1 MAVCRCMSPMQIRA
15 AAILDTLFTVR
26 NEPGLI
32 ISEPAFVLMSPTIS
46 LSATVALS
54 ISFCLTALAVQAGQ
68 QNLISLGNIN
78 NTQIQKF
85 AVGPGASDSFA
96 GFFAGADTEHGTEL
110 WRYTGSASLWKDVRP
125 GPESSNPS
133 QFTTVGSNVVYVAD
147 NGVHGPELYTT
158 ANINAYGFLGEV
170 QPGYSHAAPVILGA
184 SNGHLWFTT
193 DATGTNPSER
203 VSTELWVTDGTSL
216 PQKLGVFAAGSITQ
230 VTVLAGQPIIFF
242 LARGLGAPSTYVEL
256 YRAGQSGSPTKI
268 DTLRTSS
275 ASMPTS
281 PVYAAT
287 NTFLCYQRIDQNTEP
302 WLYRI
307 SIGERTQLLDI
318 GGASGDSQPS
328 HFVTNGTDR
337 ICFAATS
344 INEGREV
351 WTTLGTSGTT
361 TLLANVTSGAAS
373 SNPTAL
379 IMSRG
384 NPGVFFQI
392 QNGSA
397 RDLYYAE
404 AGATPVFR
412 FCDAGVQNTTLPT
425 LVTGTEL
432 AYLRPESTQFRFRYA
447 NGITGSTVST
457 GPFFTSVSRSWNAS
471 TTTPMGNAAYVIGTQ
486 TNVEELY
493 RVIGGDVLK
502 VTVPT
507 PAGGSAKPR
516 NFFPYG
522 TSEQF
527 FVGDTSTQPTLYRL
541 PFASNTASAVSMN
554 TPSDSFASNASSLS
568 ADFTEVG
575 GMLFFTGHDGHD
587 RRLFTTPT
595 GLLNSATVV
604 TDIYDPEQLVTYQG
618 HLYLLARPTA
628 GGTGVKKLYGV
639 EIIGENYSA
648 ELVGSPTGY
657 SATALKVAAGQ
668 LFFVEEH
675 NSTIERLNVLDSS
688 FTVTTISAF
697 YKDPAGKGI
706 TQLTASSGHLYFT
719 AQEDSSPT
727 AKRVIWST
735 DGTPASL
742 TTPGSSLFNPQLLGA
757 LGDACLFWFDP
768 GSGSQYQM
776 FQWDADA
783 GGGPN
788 LFFGNATFDTPEPS
802 RVSNKP
808 AGVEYDGWFYFT
820 SQSGSLLRTNGID
833 VTVMLANSAFIVCP
847 ETLAVLPDRLVFMAL
862 TNNTFNCLLFRYTS
876 ADDALNQFW
885 ATPQPS
891 MPSPFM
897 SFSNRLYFTACEYN
911 SNIGTTRLYRT
922 DGTTPGSTLVFDNV
936 AQRKLASVPM
946 GVYRGH
952 LVLTAARNNGGD
964 SMEPALLNATPLIP
978 QPATL
983 LGLRAQPVSF
993 TYAQLV
999 TGPATDDDGDTLT
1012 PLRLFNAYGTLTRNG
1027 NAVATSTDIAPGD
1040 TFAWTPAP
1048 TDSGVIFPVFL
1059 YSSDPWQEGSS
1070 YYPIN
1075 LQTPYEVWR
1084 LAQFPIME
1092 GETGPPPNSAAEE
1105 DFNGNG
1111 LPNIFEHLFGRDPKA
1126 LDSPPGCVPSVVGGG
1141 NVLRYSFTRTA
1152 TLPQGNVLKVELST
1166 DLTPFSWS
1174 PIATKSENTPWAGT
1188 ASITETTLPDG
1199 RIHVDVEM
1207 PANAGPAFFRLQAE
1221 Y

>member
-1 MAVCRCMSPMQIRA
+1 
-15 AAILDTLFTVR
+15 
-26 NEPGLI
+26 
-32 ISEPAFVLMSPTIS
+32 
-46 LSATVALS
+46 
-54 ISFCLTALAVQAGQ
+54 
-68 QNLISLGNIN
+68 
-78 NTQIQKF
+78 
-85 AVGPGASDSFA
+85 
-96 GFFAGADTEHGTEL
+96 
-110 WRYTGSASLWKDVRP
+110 VRP

-147 NGVHGPELYTT
+147 DGVHGPELYTT

-242 LARGLGAPSTYVEL
+242 LARGLGAPSNYVEL
-256 YRAGQSGSPTKI
+256 YRAAHAGSPSKI
-268 DTLRTSS
+268 DTLRTSA
-275 ASMPTS
+275 ASIPTG

-287 NTFLCYQRIDQNTEP
+287 NTFVCYQTIDLNKEP
-302 WLYRI
+302 WLYQI
-307 SIGERTQLLDI
+307 SSGIKSQLFDI

-328 HFVTNGTDR
+328 HFVSNGTDR

-344 INEGREV
+344 VNEGREV
-351 WTTLGTSGTT
+351 WTTLGASGTT
-361 TLLANVTSGAAS
+361 TLLADVNSGAAS
-373 SNPTAL
+373 SSPTAL

-425 LVTGTEL
+425 LVTGSEL

-447 NGITGSTVST
+447 NGKTGSTFST
-457 GPFFTSVSRSWNAS
+457 GPFFTSVSRGWNAS
-471 TTTPMGNAAYVIGTQ
+471 VTTPMGNAAYVIATQ

-522 TSEQF
+522 TSDQL
-527 FVGDTSTQPTLYRL
+527 FVGDTNAQPTLYRL
-541 PFASNTASAVSMN
+541 PFASNSASAVSMS

-595 GLLNSATVV
+595 GLLNSATAV
-604 TDIYDPEQLVTYQG
+604 TDIYDPEQLVTFQG
-618 HLYLLARPTA
+618 RLYLLARSTP

-648 ELVGSPTGY
+648 ELVGGPTGY
-657 SATALKVAAGQ
+657 NTTALKVAAGQ

-675 NSTIERLNVLDSS
+675 NSTIERLNALDSS

-706 TQLTASSGHLYFT
+706 TQLTASSSHLYFT
-719 AQEDSSPT
+719 AQQDSSPT

-735 DGTPASL
+735 DGTPASP
-742 TTPGSSLFNPQLLGA
+742 TTPGSSIFNPQLLGA

-768 GSGSQYQM
+768 GSGSQHFMY
-776 FQWDADA
+776 QWDSDA

-788 LFFGNATFDTPEPS
+788 QFFGNGTFDTPEPS
-802 RVSNKP
+802 RIANKP
-808 AGVEYDGWFYFT
+808 AGVEYAGWFYYT
-820 SQSGSLLRTNGID
+820 SQSGTLLKTNGTS
-833 VTVMLANSAFIVCP
+833 VVVVLANSAFIVCP

-862 TNNTFNCLLFRYTS
+862 TNNTFNCLLFSYTS

-891 MPSPFM
+891 MPSPFVALG
-897 SFSNRLYFTACEYN
+897 SRLYFTACEYN

-922 DGTTPGSTLVFDNV
+922 DGTTPGSTLLFDNV
-936 AQRKLASVPM
+936 AQRKLASVSM
-946 GVYRGH
+946 GSYRGH

-993 TYAQLV
+993 TYAELV

-1012 PLRLFNAYGTLTRNG
+1012 PLRLFNSYGTLTRNG

-1105 DFNGNG
+1105 DFNDNG

-1126 LDSPPGCVPSVVGGG
+1126 LDSTPGCIPSVVGGG

-1152 TLPQGNVLKVELST
+1152 TMPQGNGLTVELST
-1166 DLTPFSWS
+1166 DLAPDSWS
-1174 PIATKSENTPWAGT
+1174 PIATKSENTPWTGT

-1199 RIHVDVEM
+1199 RVRVDVEM
-1207 PANAGPAFFRLQAE
+1207 PATAGPTFFRLQAE

>member
-1 MAVCRCMSPMQIRA
+1 MP
-15 AAILDTLFTVR
+15 L
-26 NEPGLI
+26 
-32 ISEPAFVLMSPTIS
+32 TIP
-46 LSATVALS
+46 LSAPVALS
-54 ISFCLTALAVQAGQ
+54 CIFWLIALTAQAGQ

-78 NTQIQKF
+78 NAQIQKS
-85 AVGPGASDSFA
+85 AVGQGASDSFSS
-96 GFFAGADTEHGTEL
+96 FFAGADTEHGTEL
-110 WRYTGSASLWKDVRP
+110 WRYSGSASLWKDVRP

-133 QFTTVGSNVVYVAD
+133 QFTTVGSYVVYVAD

-158 ANINAYGFLGEV
+158 ANINTYGFLGNV

-193 DATGTNPSER
+193 DTTVTQVNDRS
-203 VSTELWVTDGTSL
+203 STELWVTDGTSA
-216 PQKLGVFAAGSITQ
+216 PQKLGVFAAGSISQ

-242 LARGLGAPSTYVEL
+242 LARGLGASSNYVEL
-256 YRAGQSGSPTKI
+256 YRAGHAGSPSKI
-268 DTLRTSS
+268 DTLRTSA

-287 NTFLCYQRIDQNTEP
+287 NTFLCYQTIDSNKEP
-302 WLYRI
+302 WLYQI
-307 SIGERTQLLDI
+307 SSGIKSQLFDI

-328 HFVTNGTDR
+328 HFVSNGTDR

-344 INEGREV
+344 VGEGREV
-351 WTTLGTSGTT
+351 WTTLGSSGTT
-361 TLLANVTSGAAS
+361 TLLANVASGAAS

-384 NPGVFFQI
+384 NPGVFFQV

-404 AGATPVFR
+404 AGATPVFS

-425 LVTGTEL
+425 LVTGSEL
-432 AYLRPESTQFRFRYA
+432 AYLRPESSMFRFRYA
-447 NGITGSTVST
+447 NGKTGSSFST
-457 GPFFTSVSRSWNAS
+457 GPFFSSVSRSWNAS
-471 TTTPMGNAAYVIGTQ
+471 TITPMGNAAYVIATQ

-522 TSEQF
+522 TSDQL
-527 FVGDTSTQPTLYRL
+527 FVGDTNAQPTLYRL
-541 PFASNTASAVSMN
+541 PTSNNAASAVSMS

-575 GMLFFTGHDGHD
+575 DMLFFTGHDGHD

-595 GLLNSATVV
+595 GQQNSATVV
-604 TDIYDPEQLVTYQG
+604 TDLYDPEQLVTFQG
-618 HLYLLARPTA
+618 RLYLLARPTA

-639 EIIGENYSA
+639 EIIGANYSA
-648 ELVGSPTGY
+648 ELVGGPTGY
-657 SATALKVAAGQ
+657 NATALKVAAGQ

-675 NSTIERLNVLDSS
+675 NSTIERLNALDSS
-688 FTVTTISAF
+688 FILTTISAF
-697 YKDPAGKGI
+697 YKDPAGIGI
-706 TQLTASSGHLYFT
+706 TQLTSSSSHLYFT
-719 AQEDSSPT
+719 AQQDGSPT

-742 TTPGSSLFNPQLLGA
+742 TTPGSSIFNPQLLGA
-757 LGDACLFWFDP
+757 LGDACLFWSYS
-768 GSGSQYQM
+768 GSNSQYQM
-776 FQWDADA
+776 FQWDSDA

-788 LFFGNATFDTPEPS
+788 LFYANLTFDTPEPS
-802 RVSNKP
+802 RVTNKP
-808 AGVEYDGWFYFT
+808 AGVEYAGWFYFT
-820 SQSGSLLRTNGID
+820 SRSGRLLRTNGMD
-833 VTVMLANSAFIVCP
+833 VTVMLANPYWIVCP

-862 TNNTFNCLLFRYTS
+862 TSNFDCLLFRYTS

-891 MPSPFM
+891 MPSPFVALGGQ
-897 SFSNRLYFTACEYN
+897 LYFTACEYN
-911 SNIGTTRLYRT
+911 SNIGTTQLYRT
-922 DGTTPGSTLVFDNV
+922 DGASQGSTLVFDNL

-952 LVLTAARNNGGD
+952 LVLTASRNNGGD
-964 SMEPALLNATPLIP
+964 SMEPALLNATPSIP
-978 QPATL
+978 QPTTL

-999 TGPATDDDGDTLT
+999 TGPATDADGDTLT
-1012 PLRLFNAYGTLTRNG
+1012 PLRLFNSYGTLTRNG
-1027 NAVATSTDIAPGD
+1027 NAVATSTDITPGD
-1040 TFAWTPAP
+1040 TFEWTPAP

-1059 YSSDPWQEGSS
+1059 YSSDPWQEGSTF
-1070 YYPIN
+1070 YPIN
-1075 LQTPYEVWR
+1075 LQTPFDVWR
-1084 LAQFPIME
+1084 QTQFPIVE
-1092 GETGPPPNSAAEE
+1092 GEAWPPANSAAEE

-1126 LDSPPGCVPSVVGGG
+1126 LDSTPGCVPSVVGGG

-1152 TLPQGNVLKVELST
+1152 TLPQGNVLTVELST
-1166 DLTPFSWS
+1166 DLMPDSWS
-1174 PIATKSENTPWAGT
+1174 PIATKSENNPWTGT
-1188 ASITETTLPDG
+1188 ASISETTLPDG
-1199 RIHVDVEM
+1199 RVRVDVEM
-1207 PANAGPAFFRLQAE
+1207 PATAGPTFFRLQVA

>member
-1 MAVCRCMSPMQIRA
+1 MP
-15 AAILDTLFTVR
+15 LTVQ
-26 NEPGLI
+26 
-32 ISEPAFVLMSPTIS
+32 
-46 LSATVALS
+46 LSAPVALS
-54 ISFCLTALAVQAGQ
+54 CIFWLIALTAQAGQ

-78 NTQIQKF
+78 NTQIQKS
-85 AVGPGASDSFA
+85 AVGPGAIDSFY
-96 GFFAGADTEHGTEL
+96 GYFAGADTEHGTEL
-110 WRYTGSASLWKDVRP
+110 WRYSGSSASLWKDVRP

-133 QFTTVGSNVVYVAD
+133 QFTTVGSYVVYIAD

-158 ANINAYGFLGEV
+158 ANINTYGFLGEV

-193 DATGTNPSER
+193 DTTVTQVNDRS
-203 VSTELWVTDGTSL
+203 STELWVTDGTSA
-216 PQKLGVFAAGSITQ
+216 PEKLGTFAAGSFSQ

-242 LARGLGAPSTYVEL
+242 LARGLGAPSNYVDL
-256 YRAGQSGSPTKI
+256 YRAGHAGSPSKI

-275 ASMPTS
+275 APIPTS

-287 NTFLCYQRIDQNTEP
+287 NTFLCYQTIDSNKEP
-302 WLYRI
+302 WLYQI
-307 SIGERTQLLDI
+307 SSGIKSQLFDI

-328 HFVTNGTDR
+328 HFVSNDTDR

-344 INEGREV
+344 VNEGREV

-361 TLLANVTSGAAS
+361 TLLANVASGAAS
-373 SNPTAL
+373 SNPTTL

-392 QNGSA
+392 QSGST

-404 AGATPVFR
+404 AGATPEFR
-412 FCDAGVQNTTLPT
+412 FCDANVQNTTLPT
-425 LVTGTEL
+425 LVTGSEL
-432 AYLRPESTQFRFRYA
+432 AYLRPESSQFRFRYA
-447 NGITGSTVST
+447 NGKTGSTFST
-457 GPFFTSVSRSWNAS
+457 GPFFSSVSRVWNGS
-471 TTTPMGNAAYVIGTQ
+471 VTTPIENAAYVIATQ

-507 PAGGSAKPR
+507 PSGGSAKPR

-522 TSEQF
+522 TSDQL
-527 FVGDTSTQPTLYRL
+527 FVGDTNAQPTLYRL
-541 PFASNTASAVSMN
+541 PNASSTAGAVSMN

-575 GMLFFTGHDGHD
+575 SVLFFTGHDGHD

-595 GLLNSATVV
+595 GQQNSATVV
-604 TDIYDPEQLVTYQG
+604 TDLYDPEQLVTFQG
-618 HLYLLARPTA
+618 RLYLLARPTA

-639 EIIGENYSA
+639 EIIGANYSA
-648 ELVGSPTGY
+648 ELVGGPTGY
-657 SATALKVAAGQ
+657 NATALKVAAGQ

-675 NSTIERLNVLDSS
+675 NGTIERLNELDPS
-688 FTVTTISAF
+688 FIVTTISAF
-697 YKDPAGKGI
+697 YKDPAGIGI
-706 TQLTASSGHLYFT
+706 TQLTASSSHLYFT
-719 AQEDSSPT
+719 AQQDSSPT

-742 TTPGSSLFNPQLLGA
+742 TTPGSSIFNPQLLGA
-757 LGDACLFWFDP
+757 LGDACLFWSYP
-768 GSGSQYQM
+768 GSNSQYQM
-776 FQWDADA
+776 FQWDSDA

-788 LFFGNATFDTPEPS
+788 LFYANLTFDTPQPS
-802 RVSNKP
+802 RVTNKP

-820 SQSGSLLRTNGID
+820 LRSGRLLRTNGMD
-833 VTVMLANSAFIVCP
+833 VTIMLANSSFIVCP

-862 TNNTFNCLLFRYTS
+862 TSNFDCLLFRYTS
-876 ADDALNQFW
+876 ADNELGQFW

-891 MPSPFM
+891 MPSPFVALG
-897 SFSNRLYFTACEYN
+897 SQLYFTACEYN

-922 DGTTPGSTLVFDNV
+922 DGTSQGSTLVFDNL
-936 AQRKLASVPM
+936 AQRKLANVPM
-946 GVYRGH
+946 GSCRGH
-952 LVLTAARNNGGD
+952 LVLTASRGNGGD
-964 SMEPALLNATPLIP
+964 SMEPALLNNTPLIP
-978 QPATL
+978 QPTTL

-999 TGPATDDDGDTLT
+999 TGPATDADGDTLT
-1012 PLRLFNAYGTLTRNG
+1012 PLRLFNSYGTLTRNG

-1040 TFAWTPAP
+1040 TFEWTPAP

-1075 LQTPYEVWR
+1075 LQTPYDVWR
-1084 LAQFPIME
+1084 QTQFPIVE
-1092 GETGPPPNSAAEE
+1092 GEAWPPANSAAEE

-1126 LDSPPGCVPSVVGGG
+1126 LDSTPGCVPSVVGGG

-1152 TLPQGNVLKVELST
+1152 TLPQGNVLTVGLST
-1166 DLTPFSWS
+1166 DLTPDSWS
-1174 PIATKSENTPWAGT
+1174 AIATKSENTPWTGT
-1188 ASITETTLPDG
+1188 ASISETTLPDG
-1199 RIHVDVEM
+1199 RVRVDVEM
-1207 PANAGPAFFRLQAE
+1207 PATAGPNFFRLQAA

>member
-1 MAVCRCMSPMQIRA
+1 MNSQP
-15 AAILDTLFTVR
+15 
-26 NEPGLI
+26 
-32 ISEPAFVLMSPTIS
+32 S
-46 LSATVALS
+46 VALS
-54 ISFCLTALAVQAGQ
+54 ALLCFVCFWLLAQPSRAGVVQTV
-68 QNLISLGNIN
+68 SLGNLN
-78 NTQIQKF
+78 SQQLQKS
-85 AVGPGASDSFA
+85 AVGPGASDSFN
-96 GFFAGADTEHGTEL
+96 GYFAGTDTEHGTEL
-110 WRYTGSASLWKDVRP
+110 WRYNGSSASLWKDVRP

-133 QFTTVGSNVVYVAD
+133 QFTTVGSYVVYVAD
-147 NGVHGPELYTT
+147 DGVHGPELFTT
-158 ANINAYGFLGEV
+158 ANINTYGFLGEV

-184 SNGHLWFTT
+184 SNGYLWFTT
-193 DATGTNPSER
+193 DATGTNSNER
-203 VSTELWVTDGTSL
+203 FSTELWVTNGTSS

-230 VTVLAGQPIIFF
+230 VTVVAGQPIIFF

-256 YRAGQSGSPTKI
+256 YRAGQSGSPSKI
-268 DTLRTSS
+268 DTLRSSS
-275 ASMPTS
+275 ASMPAS

-287 NTFLCYQRIDQNTEP
+287 NTFLCYQTIDLNKEP
-302 WLYRI
+302 WLYQI
-307 SIGERTQLLDI
+307 SSGSKSQLFDVGGEF
-318 GGASGDSQPS
+318 SDSQPS
-328 HFVTNGTDR
+328 YFVSNGTDR

-344 INEGREV
+344 VNEGREV

-361 TLLANVTSGAAS
+361 TLLADVTSGAAS

-384 NPGVFFQI
+384 NPGVFFQV
-392 QNGSA
+392 QSGSA

-425 LVTGTEL
+425 LVTGSEL
-432 AYLRPESTQFRFRYA
+432 AYLRPESAQFRVRYA
-447 NGITGSTVST
+447 NGRTGSTFST
-457 GPFFTSVSRSWNAS
+457 GPFFTSVSRIWNAS
-471 TTTPMGNAAYVIGTQ
+471 TATPMVNAAYVIGTQ

-502 VTVPT
+502 VTLPT
-507 PAGGSAKPR
+507 PTGGSAKPR

-522 TSEQF
+522 TSDQLF
-527 FVGDTSTQPTLYRL
+527 FGDTNAQPTLYRL
-541 PFASNTASAVSMN
+541 PFASNSASAVAMN
-554 TPSDSFASNASSLS
+554 TPSDSFAGNASSLS

-575 GMLFFTGHDGHD
+575 GALFFTGHDGHD
-587 RRLFTTPT
+587 RRLFTAPT
-595 GLLNSATVV
+595 GLLNSATAA

-618 HLYLLARPTA
+618 RLYLLARPTA

-639 EIIGENYSA
+639 EIIGENYSV
-648 ELVGSPTGY
+648 ELVGGPTGY
-657 SATALKVAAGQ
+657 NATALKVAAGQ

-675 NSTIERLNVLDSS
+675 NSTIERLNALDSS

-719 AQEDSSPT
+719 AQQDSLPT

-742 TTPGSSLFNPQLLGA
+742 TNPGSSIFNPQLLGA

-768 GSGSQYQM
+768 GSGSQYFM
-776 FQWDADA
+776 YQWDSDA
-783 GGGPN
+783 GGGPIQ
-788 LFFGNATFDTPEPS
+788 FFGNGTFDTPEPS
-802 RVSNKP
+802 RIANKP
-808 AGVEYDGWFYFT
+808 AGVEYAGWFYYT
-820 SQSGSLLRTNGID
+820 SQSGTLLKTNGTSVVVVLANLSLL
-833 VTVMLANSAFIVCP
+833 VCP

-862 TNNTFNCLLFRYTS
+862 TSNFNCLLFSYTS

-891 MPSPFM
+891 MPSPFV
-897 SFSNRLYFTACEYN
+897 SFSNRLYFTVCEYN

-946 GVYRGH
+946 GSYRGH
-952 LVLTAARNNGGD
+952 LVLTAARNNGAD
-964 SMEPALLNATPLIP
+964 SMEPALLNVVPLIP
-978 QPATL
+978 QPVTL

-999 TGPATDDDGDTLT
+999 TGSATDDDGDTLT
-1012 PLRLFNAYGTLTRNG
+1012 PLRLFNSYGTLTRNG

-1040 TFAWTPAP
+1040 TFEWTPAP
-1048 TDSGVIFPVFL
+1048 ADSGVIFPIFL
-1059 YSSDPWQEGSS
+1059 YCSDPWQQGSA

-1075 LQTPYEVWR
+1075 LQTPYDVWR
-1084 LAQFPIME
+1084 QAQFPIVE
-1092 GETGPPPNSAAEE
+1092 GESGPPANSAAEE

-1126 LDSPPGCVPSVVGGG
+1126 LDATPGCVPSVVGGG
-1141 NVLRYSFTRTA
+1141 NVLRYSFTRVA
-1152 TLPQGNVLKVELST
+1152 TLPQGNGLTVELST
-1166 DLTPFSWS
+1166 DLAPDSWS
-1174 PIATKSENTPWAGT
+1174 PIATKSENTPWTGT

-1199 RIHVDVEM
+1199 RVRVDVEM
-1207 PANAGPAFFRLQAE
+1207 PATAGPTFFRLQAA

>member
-1 MAVCRCMSPMQIRA
+1 MP
-15 AAILDTLFTVR
+15 L
-26 NEPGLI
+26 
-32 ISEPAFVLMSPTIS
+32 TIP
-46 LSATVALS
+46 LSTPVALS
-54 ISFCLTALAVQAGQ
+54 CIIWLIALTAQAGQ

-78 NTQIQKF
+78 NAQIQKS
-85 AVGPGASDSFA
+85 AVGPGASDSFSS
-96 GFFAGADTEHGTEL
+96 FFAGADTEHGTEL
-110 WRYTGSASLWKDVRP
+110 WRYSGSASLWKDVRP

-133 QFTTVGSNVVYVAD
+133 QFTTVGSYVVYVAD

-158 ANINAYGFLGEV
+158 ANINTYGFLGEV

-193 DATGTNPSER
+193 DTTVTQVNDRS
-203 VSTELWVTDGTSL
+203 STELWVTDGTSA
-216 PQKLGVFAAGSITQ
+216 PEKLGTFAAGSISQ

-256 YRAGQSGSPTKI
+256 YRAGHAGNPSKI

-275 ASMPTS
+275 APIPTS

-287 NTFLCYQRIDQNTEP
+287 NTFLCYQTIDSNKEP
-302 WLYRI
+302 WLYQI
-307 SIGERTQLLDI
+307 SSGIKSQLFDI

-328 HFVTNGTDR
+328 HFVSNGTDR

-344 INEGREV
+344 VNEGREV

-373 SNPTAL
+373 SNPTAM

-392 QNGSA
+392 QSGTA

-412 FCDAGVQNTTLPT
+412 FCDANVQNTTLPT
-425 LVTGTEL
+425 LVTGSEL
-432 AYLRPESTQFRFRYA
+432 AYLRPESTQFRLRYA
-447 NGITGSTVST
+447 NGKTGSSFST
-457 GPFFTSVSRSWNAS
+457 GPFFSSVSRSWNAS
-471 TTTPMGNAAYVIGTQ
+471 TITPMGNAAYVIATQ

-522 TSEQF
+522 TSDQL
-527 FVGDTSTQPTLYRL
+527 FVGDTNAQPTLYRL
-541 PFASNTASAVSMN
+541 PISNNAASAVSMS

-575 GMLFFTGHDGHD
+575 DMLFFTGHDGHD

-595 GLLNSATVV
+595 GQQNSATVV
-604 TDIYDPEQLVTYQG
+604 TDLYDPEQLVTFQG
-618 HLYLLARPTA
+618 RLYLLARPTA

-639 EIIGENYSA
+639 EIIGANYSA
-648 ELVGSPTGY
+648 ELVGGPTGY
-657 SATALKVAAGQ
+657 NATALKVAAGQ

-675 NSTIERLNVLDSS
+675 NSTIERLNALDSS
-688 FTVTTISAF
+688 FILTTISAF
-697 YKDPAGKGI
+697 YKDPAGIGI
-706 TQLTASSGHLYFT
+706 TQLTSSSSHLYFT
-719 AQEDSSPT
+719 AQQDGSPT

-742 TTPGSSLFNPQLLGA
+742 TTPGSSIFNPQLLGA
-757 LGDACLFWFDP
+757 LGDACMFWSYS
-768 GSGSQYQM
+768 GSNSQYQM
-776 FQWDADA
+776 FQWDSDA
-783 GGGPN
+783 GGGTN
-788 LFFGNATFDTPEPS
+788 LFYANLTFDTPEPS
-802 RVSNKP
+802 RVTNKP
-808 AGVEYDGWFYFT
+808 AGVEYAGWFYFT
-820 SQSGSLLRTNGID
+820 SRSGRLLRTNGMD
-833 VTVMLANSAFIVCP
+833 VTVMLANPYWIVCP

-862 TNNTFNCLLFRYTS
+862 TSNFDCVLFRYTS

-891 MPSPFM
+891 MPSPFVALGGQ
-897 SFSNRLYFTACEYN
+897 LYFTACEYN

-922 DGTTPGSTLVFDNV
+922 DGTSQGSTLVFDNL

-952 LVLTAARNNGGD
+952 LVLTASRNNGGD
-964 SMEPALLNATPLIP
+964 SMEPALLNAKPSIP

-999 TGPATDDDGDTLT
+999 TGPATDADGDTLT
-1012 PLRLFNAYGTLTRNG
+1012 PLRLFNSYGTLTRNG
-1027 NAVATSTDIAPGD
+1027 NAVATSTDITPGD
-1040 TFAWTPAP
+1040 TFEWTPAP

-1059 YSSDPWQEGSS
+1059 YSSDPWQEGSTF
-1070 YYPIN
+1070 YPIN
-1075 LQTPYEVWR
+1075 LQTPFDVWR
-1084 LAQFPIME
+1084 QTQFPIVE
-1092 GETGPPPNSAAEE
+1092 GEAWPPANSAAEE

-1126 LDSPPGCVPSVVGGG
+1126 LDSTPGCVPSVVGGG

-1152 TLPQGNVLKVELST
+1152 TLPQGNVLTVELST
-1166 DLTPFSWS
+1166 DLMPDSWS
-1174 PIATKSENTPWAGT
+1174 PIATKSENNPWTGT
-1188 ASITETTLPDG
+1188 ASISETTLPDG
-1199 RIHVDVEM
+1199 RVRVDVEM
-1207 PANAGPAFFRLQAE
+1207 PATAGPTFFRLQAA

>member
-1 MAVCRCMSPMQIRA
+1 MP
-15 AAILDTLFTVR
+15 LTV
-26 NEPGLI
+26 P
-32 ISEPAFVLMSPTIS
+32 
-46 LSATVALS
+46 LSAPVALS
-54 ISFCLTALAVQAGQ
+54 CIFWLIALTAQAGQ

-78 NTQIQKF
+78 NTQIQKS
-85 AVGPGASDSFA
+85 AVGPGAIDSFY
-96 GFFAGADTEHGTEL
+96 GYFAGADTEHGTEL
-110 WRYTGSASLWKDVRP
+110 WRYSGSSASLWKDVRP

-133 QFTTVGSNVVYVAD
+133 QFTTVGSYVVYVAD

-158 ANINAYGFLGEV
+158 ATINTYGFLGEV

-193 DATGTNPSER
+193 DTTVTQVNDRS
-203 VSTELWVTDGTSL
+203 STELWVTDGTSA
-216 PQKLGVFAAGSITQ
+216 PEKLGTFAAGSISQ

-242 LARGLGAPSTYVEL
+242 LARGLGASSNYVEL
-256 YRAGQSGSPTKI
+256 YRAGHAGNPSKI

-275 ASMPTS
+275 APIPTS

-287 NTFLCYQRIDQNTEP
+287 NTFLCYQTIDSNKEP
-302 WLYRI
+302 WLYQI
-307 SIGERTQLLDI
+307 SSGIKSQLFDV
-318 GGASGDSQPS
+318 GGASSDSQPS
-328 HFVTNGTDR
+328 HFVSNGTDR

-344 INEGREV
+344 VNEGREV
-351 WTTLGTSGTT
+351 WTTLGASGTT
-361 TLLANVTSGAAS
+361 TLLANVASGAAS

-392 QNGSA
+392 QSGTA

-404 AGATPVFR
+404 AGATPEFR
-412 FCDAGVQNTTLPT
+412 FCDANVQNTTLPT
-425 LVTGTEL
+425 LVTGSEL
-432 AYLRPESTQFRFRYA
+432 AYLRPESTKFRFRYA
-447 NGITGSTVST
+447 NGKTGSTFST
-457 GPFFTSVSRSWNAS
+457 GPFFSSVSRSWNGS
-471 TTTPMGNAAYVIGTQ
+471 VTTPMGNAAYAIATQ

-507 PAGGSAKPR
+507 PSGGSAKPR

-522 TSEQF
+522 TSDQL
-527 FVGDTSTQPTLYRL
+527 FVGDTNAQPTLYRL
-541 PFASNTASAVSMN
+541 PNASSTAGAVSMN

-575 GMLFFTGHDGHD
+575 SVLFFTGHDGHD

-595 GLLNSATVV
+595 GQQNSATVV
-604 TDIYDPEQLVTYQG
+604 TDLYDPEQLVTFQG
-618 HLYLLARPTA
+618 RLYLLARPTA

-639 EIIGENYSA
+639 EIIGANYSA
-648 ELVGSPTGY
+648 ELVGGPTGY
-657 SATALKVAAGQ
+657 NATALKVGAGQ

-675 NSTIERLNVLDSS
+675 NSTIERLNALDSS

-697 YKDPAGKGI
+697 YKDPAGIGI
-706 TQLTASSGHLYFT
+706 TQLTASSSHLYFT
-719 AQEDSSPT
+719 AQQDSSPT

-735 DGTPASL
+735 DGTSASL
-742 TTPGSSLFNPQLLGA
+742 TTPGSSIFNPQLLGA
-757 LGDACLFWFDP
+757 LGDACLFWSYP
-768 GSGSQYQM
+768 GSNSQYQM
-776 FQWDADA
+776 FQWDSDA
-783 GGGPN
+783 GGSPN
-788 LFFGNATFDTPEPS
+788 LFYANLTFDTPQPS
-802 RVSNKP
+802 RVTNKP

-820 SQSGSLLRTNGID
+820 LRSGRLLRTNGMD
-833 VTVMLANSAFIVCP
+833 VTIMLANSSFIVCP

-862 TNNTFNCLLFRYTS
+862 TSNFDCLLFRYTS
-876 ADDALNQFW
+876 ADNGLGQFW

-891 MPSPFM
+891 MPSPFVALG
-897 SFSNRLYFTACEYN
+897 SQLYFTACEYN

-922 DGTTPGSTLVFDNV
+922 DGTTPGSTLLFDNL
-936 AQRKLASVPM
+936 AQRKLANVPM

-952 LVLTAARNNGGD
+952 LILTSAGSNGGD
-964 SMEPALLNATPLIP
+964 SMEPALLNATPSIP

-1012 PLRLFNAYGTLTRNG
+1012 PVRLFNSYGTLTRNG
-1027 NAVATSTDIAPGD
+1027 NDVATSTDIAPGD
-1040 TFAWTPAP
+1040 TFEWTPAP
-1048 TDSGVIFPVFL
+1048 TDSGVIFPIFL
-1059 YSSDPWQEGSS
+1059 HSSDPWQEGSS

-1075 LQTPYEVWR
+1075 LQTPYDVWR
-1084 LAQFPIME
+1084 QTQFPIVE
-1092 GETGPPPNSAAEE
+1092 GEAWPPANSAAEE

-1126 LDSPPGCVPSVVGGG
+1126 LDSTPGCVPSVVGGG
-1141 NVLRYSFTRTA
+1141 NLLRYSFTRTA
-1152 TLPQGNVLKVELST
+1152 TLPQGNVLTVELST
-1166 DLTPFSWS
+1166 DLMPDSWS
-1174 PIATKSENTPWAGT
+1174 PIATKSENTPWNGT
-1188 ASITETTLPDG
+1188 ASISETTLPDG
-1199 RIHVDVEM
+1199 RVRVDVEM
-1207 PANAGPAFFRLQAE
+1207 PATAGPTFFRLQAA

>member
-1 MAVCRCMSPMQIRA
+1 
-15 AAILDTLFTVR
+15 
-26 NEPGLI
+26 
-32 ISEPAFVLMSPTIS
+32 MSPTIP
-46 LSATVALS
+46 LSAPFALL
-54 ISFCLTALAVQAGQ
+54 ISFCLIAPAVQAGQ

-78 NTQIQKF
+78 NAQIQKS
-85 AVGPGASDSFA
+85 AVGPGASDSFN
-96 GFFAGADTEHGTEL
+96 GYFSGADTEHGTEL
-110 WRYTGSASLWKDVRP
+110 WRYSGSASLWKDVRP

-133 QFTTVGSNVVYVAD
+133 QFTTVGSYVVYVAD

-158 ANINAYGFLGEV
+158 ANINTYGFLGEV
-170 QPGYSHAAPVILGA
+170 QPGHSHAAPVILGA

-203 VSTELWVTDGTSL
+203 VSTELWVTNGTSL

-242 LARGLGAPSTYVEL
+242 LARGLGAPSNYVEL
-256 YRAGQSGSPTKI
+256 YRAGQSGSPSKI
-268 DTLRTSS
+268 DTLRTSA

-302 WLYRI
+302 WLYQI
-307 SIGERTQLLDI
+307 SSGIKSQLFDI

-328 HFVTNGTDR
+328 HFVANGTDR

-344 INEGREV
+344 VNEGREV

-404 AGATPVFR
+404 AGTTPVFR

-425 LVTGTEL
+425 LVTGSEL
-432 AYLRPESTQFRFRYA
+432 AYLRPESTLFRIRYA
-447 NGITGSTVST
+447 NGKTGSTFST
-457 GPFFTSVSRSWNAS
+457 GPTFTSVSRSWNAS
-471 TTTPMGNAAYVIGTQ
+471 TTTPMGNAAYVIATQ

-493 RVIGGDVLK
+493 RVIGGDILK

-522 TSEQF
+522 TSDQL
-527 FVGDTSTQPTLYRL
+527 FVGDTNAQPTLYRL
-541 PFASNTASAVSMN
+541 PNANNAASAVSMN

-575 GMLFFTGHDGHD
+575 SMLFFTGHDGHD

-595 GLLNSATVV
+595 GLQNSATVV
-604 TDIYDPEQLVTYQG
+604 TDLYDPEQLVTYQG
-618 HLYLLARPTA
+618 RLYLLARPTA
-628 GGTGVKKLYGV
+628 GGTGTKKLYGV

-657 SATALKVAAGQ
+657 NATALKVAAGQ

-675 NSTIERLNVLDSS
+675 NSTIERLNSLNSS
-688 FTVTTISAF
+688 FTVTTISPF

-706 TQLTASSGHLYFT
+706 AQLTASSSHLYFT

-727 AKRVIWST
+727 DKRVIWST
-735 DGTPASL
+735 DGTSASL
-742 TTPGSSLFNPQLLGA
+742 KTPGSSIFNPQLLGA
-757 LGDACLFWFDP
+757 LGDACIFWFDP
-768 GSGSQYQM
+768 GTGSQYLM
-776 FQWDADA
+776 YQWDSDTVDD
-783 GGGPN
+783 PN
-788 LFFGNATFDTPEPS
+788 VFFSSSTFDTPETS

-808 AGVEYDGWFYFT
+808 AGVEYDGWFYYT
-820 SQSGSLLRTNGID
+820 SQSGSLLRTNGMD
-833 VTVMLANSAFIVCP
+833 VTVMLANASLIICP

-862 TNNTFNCLLFRYTS
+862 TSNFDCLLFRYTS
-876 ADDALNQFW
+876 ADNMLSQFW

-891 MPSPFM
+891 MPSPFVGFG
-897 SFSNRLYFTACEYN
+897 SQLHFTSCEYN

-922 DGTTPGSTLVFDNV
+922 DGTSQGSTLVFDNL

-946 GVYRGH
+946 GTYRGH

-964 SMEPALLNATPLIP
+964 SMEPALLNSTPLIP

-999 TGPATDDDGDTLT
+999 TGPATDADADTLT

-1027 NAVATSTDIAPGD
+1027 NAVATSTDIATGD
-1040 TFAWTPAP
+1040 TFEWTPNP

-1059 YSSDPWQEGSS
+1059 YSSDPWQEGSA

-1075 LQTPYEVWR
+1075 LQTPYDVWR
-1084 LAQFPIME
+1084 LAQFPVLE

-1126 LDSPPGCVPSVVGGG
+1126 LDSTPGCVPSVAGGG
-1141 NVLRYSFTRTA
+1141 TMRRYSFTRTA
-1152 TLPQGNVLKVELST
+1152 TLPQGTVLTIECSP
-1166 DLTPFSWS
+1166 DLTPFSWNS
-1174 PIATKSENTPWAGT
+1174 VAAKNENAAWSGT
-1188 ASITETTLPDG
+1188 ATITETTLPDG
-1199 RIHVDVEM
+1199 RVRVDVDT
-1207 PANAGPAFFRLQAE
+1207 PASDNCGFFRLRAD

>member
-1 MAVCRCMSPMQIRA
+1 
-15 AAILDTLFTVR
+15 
-26 NEPGLI
+26 
-32 ISEPAFVLMSPTIS
+32 MSPTIPN
-46 LSATVALS
+46 SAPLALL
-54 ISFCLTALAVQAGQ
+54 ISFCLIPPAVQAGQ

-78 NTQIQKF
+78 NAQIQKS

-110 WRYTGSASLWKDVRP
+110 WRYSGSASLWKDVRP

-158 ANINAYGFLGEV
+158 ANINTYGFLGEV

-184 SNGHLWFTT
+184 SNGNLWFTT

-203 VSTELWVTDGTSL
+203 FSTELWVTDGTSL
-216 PQKLGVFAAGSITQ
+216 PQKLGIFAAGSITQ

-242 LARGLGAPSTYVEL
+242 LARGLGAPSNYVEL
-256 YRAGQSGSPTKI
+256 YRADHAGSPSKI

-275 ASMPTS
+275 APIPTS

-287 NTFLCYQRIDQNTEP
+287 NTFLCYQTIDQNKEP
-302 WLYRI
+302 WLYQI
-307 SIGERTQLLDI
+307 SSGIKSQLFDI

-328 HFVTNGTDR
+328 HFVSNGTDR

-344 INEGREV
+344 VSEGREV
-351 WTTLGTSGTT
+351 WTTLGTSDTT

-384 NPGVFFQI
+384 NPGVFFQV

-425 LVTGTEL
+425 LVTGSEL
-432 AYLRPESTQFRFRYA
+432 AFLRPESTQFRFRYA
-447 NGITGSTVST
+447 NGKTGSTFST
-457 GPFFTSVSRSWNAS
+457 GPFFTSVSRVWNAS
-471 TTTPMGNAAYVIGTQ
+471 VTTPMGNAAYVIATQ

-493 RVIGGDVLK
+493 RIIGGDVLK

-516 NFFPYG
+516 NFFPFG
-522 TSEQF
+522 TSDQL
-527 FVGDTSTQPTLYRL
+527 FVGDTNAQPTLYRL
-541 PFASNTASAVSMN
+541 PNANNAASAVSMS

-568 ADFTEVG
+568 SDFTEVG

-595 GLLNSATVV
+595 GQQNSATVV
-604 TDIYDPEQLVTYQG
+604 TDLYDPEQLVTFQG
-618 HLYLLARPTA
+618 SLYLLARPTA

-639 EIIGENYSA
+639 EIIGANYSA
-648 ELVGSPTGY
+648 ELVGGPTGY
-657 SATALKVAAGQ
+657 NATALKVAAGQ

-675 NSTIERLNVLDSS
+675 NSTIERLNALDSS
-688 FTVTTISAF
+688 FIVTTISPF

-706 TQLTASSGHLYFT
+706 AQLTASSSHLYFT

-735 DGTPASL
+735 AGTPASL
-742 TTPGSSLFNPQLLGA
+742 STPGSSIFNPQLLGA

-768 GSGSQYQM
+768 GSGSQYLM
-776 FQWDADA
+776 YQWDSDA

-788 LFFGNATFDTPEPS
+788 VFFSSSTFDTPEPS

-808 AGVEYDGWFYFT
+808 AGVEYAGWFYFT
-820 SQSGSLLRTNGID
+820 SRSGRLLRTNGMD
-833 VTVMLANSAFIVCP
+833 VTIMLANASFIVCP

-862 TNNTFNCLLFRYTS
+862 TSNFDCLLFRYTS
-876 ADDALNQFW
+876 ADNGLGQFW

-891 MPSPFM
+891 MPSPFVALG
-897 SFSNRLYFTACEYN
+897 SRLYFTACEYN
-911 SNIGTTRLYRT
+911 SNIGTTQLYRT

-952 LVLTAARNNGGD
+952 LILTSAGSNGGD
-964 SMEPALLNATPLIP
+964 SMEPALLNATPSIP

-1012 PLRLFNAYGTLTRNG
+1012 PLRLFNSYGTLTRNG

-1040 TFAWTPAP
+1040 TFEWTPP
-1048 TDSGVIFPVFL
+1048 LTDSGVIFPVFL

-1075 LQTPYEVWR
+1075 LQTPYDVWR
-1084 LAQFPIME
+1084 QTQFPILE
-1092 GETGPPPNSAAEE
+1092 GETGPPPNSAAWE

-1111 LPNIFEHLFGRDPKA
+1111 LPNIFEQLFGRDPRA
-1126 LDSPPGCVPSVVGGG
+1126 PDSTPGCVPSVVGGG

-1152 TLPQGNVLKVELST
+1152 TLPQGNVLTVELST
-1166 DLTPFSWS
+1166 DLTPDSWS
-1174 PIATKSENTPWAGT
+1174 PIATKSENTPWTGT
-1188 ASITETTLPDG
+1188 ASISETTLPDG
-1199 RIHVDVEM
+1199 RVRVDVEM
-1207 PANAGPAFFRLQAE
+1207 PATAGPTFFRLQAA